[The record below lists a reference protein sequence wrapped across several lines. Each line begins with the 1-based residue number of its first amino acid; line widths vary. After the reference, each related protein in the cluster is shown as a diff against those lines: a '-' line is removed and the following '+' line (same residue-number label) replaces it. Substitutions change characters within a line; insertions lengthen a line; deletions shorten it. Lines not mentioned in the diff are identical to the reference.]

1 MAKQTPVS
9 LLVVAAFLA
18 GITFA
23 SAGINWLGLSSWFSG
38 AEASLGEGTT
48 RLEREVNTIEEAFVM
63 VAERVNPTVVQIRSE
78 RVNRNAM
85 RDPFGGGDPFQG
97 TPFEGFFGPPQGQGR
112 QAPREQRSYGL
123 GSGVIVRE
131 DGYILTNNHV
141 VEGADGLRVRLF
153 SGEEF
158 DATVVGTDP
167 TSDLAVIRIQRSDLP
182 VISLGNIERVRTG
195 QMVMAFGS
203 PLSEDLSN
211 TVTSG
216 IVSAVGR
223 FSADQRMGPV
233 GFIQTDAAINP
244 GNSGGPLVN
253 LSGELVGLNNA
264 IFTRTGGFQ
273 GIGFAIPVDVV
284 RNVMEQLITSG
295 NVRRAQLG
303 VNISAVP
310 EALARAL
317 NIPRGAAQVGSV
329 VPGSAAERAGLREGD
344 IILAVDG
351 VELTDWR
358 ALTQSIQNRRPGE
371 EVRLTYLRDD
381 ERRTLTV
388 TLGELQTTASA
399 GGTAGS
405 ASPEAKPEEER
416 QAARFTETLGFTYV
430 NFSTLSAADRQRFRL
445 PSSLNR
451 TGVFITDVDPGS
463 AAFRDSGIRAG
474 YFITH
479 VNNTEVTSLSAFEQA
494 YERILSGADFQLRLL
509 LVQPDGATSTLRT
522 ALTKP

>member
-1 MAKQTPVS
+1 MAKRTPVS
-9 LLVVAAFLA
+9 LLVIAAFLA

-23 SAGINWLGLSSWFSG
+23 SAGINWLGLSPWFKG
-38 AEASLGEGTT
+38 AQASLGEGTT

-78 RVNRNAM
+78 RVSRNPM
-85 RDPFGGGDPFQG
+85 REQFGGADPFQG
-97 TPFEGFFGPPQGQGR
+97 TPFEGFFGPPQGR
-112 QAPREQRSYGL
+112 QSPREQRSYGL
-123 GSGVIVRE
+123 GSGVIVRG

-141 VEGADGLRVRLF
+141 VEGSDGLRVRLF
-153 SGEEF
+153 SGEEY
-158 DATVVGTDP
+158 DATIVGTDP
-167 TSDLAVIRIQRSDLP
+167 TSDLAVIRITRSDLP
-182 VISLGNIERVRTG
+182 VISLGNIDRVRTG

-223 FSADQRMGPV
+223 FSADRRMGPV

-264 IFTRTGGFQ
+264 IYTRTGGFQ

-310 EALARAL
+310 EALARSL

-329 VPGSAAERAGLREGD
+329 VPGSAADRAGLREGD
-344 IILAVDG
+344 IILSVDG

-371 EVRLTYLRDD
+371 SVQLSYLRDD
-381 ERRTLTV
+381 DRRTVTV

-399 GGTAGS
+399 ATSGTA
-405 ASPEAKPEEER
+405 APDNKPEEER
-416 QAARFTETLGFTYV
+416 QTARFTEALGFTYV
-430 NFSTLSAADRQRFRL
+430 NFSALSAADRQRFRL
-445 PSSLNR
+445 PTSLNR

-463 AAFRDSGIRAG
+463 VAFRDSGIRAG

-479 VNNTEVTSLSAFEQA
+479 VNSTEVTSLATFEQA
-494 YERILSGADFQLRLL
+494 YERIRSGADFQLRLL
-509 LVQPDGATSTLRT
+509 LVLPDGATSTLRT

>member
-23 SAGINWLGLSSWFSG
+23 SAGINWLGLAPWFKG
-38 AEASLGEGTT
+38 AEANLGEGTT

-78 RVNRNAM
+78 RVSRNPM
-85 RDPFGGGDPFQG
+85 RDQFGGVDPFQG
-97 TPFEGFFGPPQGQGR
+97 TPFEGFFGPPQGR
-112 QAPREQRSYGL
+112 QSPREQRSYGL

-141 VEGADGLRVRLF
+141 VEGSDGLRVRLF

-158 DATVVGTDP
+158 DATIVGTDP

-310 EALARAL
+310 EALARTL

-329 VPGSAAERAGLREGD
+329 VPGSAADRAGLREGD
-344 IILAVDG
+344 IILAVDD
-351 VELTDWR
+351 VELSDWR
-358 ALTQSIQNRRPGE
+358 ALTQSIQNRRPGD
-371 EVRLTYLRDD
+371 EVRITYLRDD
-381 ERRTLTV
+381 DRRTVTV
-388 TLGELQTTASA
+388 TLGELQSTASA
-399 GGTAGS
+399 ATPNAGS
-405 ASPEAKPEEER
+405 SDNAPEDER
-416 QAARFTETLGFTYV
+416 QSARYAEALGFTYV
-430 NFSTLSAADRQRFRL
+430 NFSSLSAADRQRFRL

-451 TGVFITDVDPGS
+451 SGVFITDVDPGS

-479 VNNTEVTSLSAFEQA
+479 VNNTEVTSLAAFEQA
-494 YERILSGADFQLRLL
+494 YERVRAGADFQVRLL
-509 LVQPDGATSTLRT
+509 LVQPDGTTSTLRT